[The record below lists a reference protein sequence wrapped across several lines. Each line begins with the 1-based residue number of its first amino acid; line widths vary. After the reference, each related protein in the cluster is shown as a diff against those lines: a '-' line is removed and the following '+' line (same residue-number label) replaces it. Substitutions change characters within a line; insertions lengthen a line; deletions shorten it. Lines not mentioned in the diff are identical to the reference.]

1 MKMNS
6 LSLELDT
13 DSGSEV
19 DEMTVETTD
28 FEDELFVF
36 VKIIS
41 VLVYL

>member
-1 MKMNS
+1 MNS

-36 VKIIS
+36 GVPLWSFIMKE
-41 VLVYL
+41 